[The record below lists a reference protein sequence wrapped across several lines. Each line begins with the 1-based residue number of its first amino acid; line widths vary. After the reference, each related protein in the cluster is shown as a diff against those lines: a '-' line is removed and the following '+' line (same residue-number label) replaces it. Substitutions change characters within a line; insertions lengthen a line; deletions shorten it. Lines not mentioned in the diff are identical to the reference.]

1 MIRAHHIGTRRPHL
15 RGWFGSEP
23 VIGWLMTVVIMGLAF
38 GLRIVGLGQP
48 HEFSFDETYY
58 AKDAWALWHH
68 GYASNWC
75 TSSGTACP
83 KDAIRDAHLGPDEVA
98 DANTLILHGIAPCRL
113 IIYVSDK
120 NGSADANN
128 HCRPATPGHPEP
140 EMAVHPE
147 VGKWVIGLGEELF
160 GMNPFGWRIGSVLIG
175 TLMIGVFIRF
185 VRRLTRSNLLAGFA
199 GLLLTFDG
207 LQLVLSRLSL
217 LDIYV
222 AFFTLLAVHLLV
234 KDRDWLRDRLSTGP
248 RPTRWRAAQQL
259 LWRPWLAASGI
270 AWGLGLGSKWNVAY
284 PMVGFGLLFLAWGVG
299 ARRRNGIRRPFAKTL
314 LADGVPGALIVLPL
328 AALVYVASWSGW
340 LAHHTA
346 YEQSAM
352 SHSQYTSWSGSGK
365 CDGQSWTDKSPKSDA
380 HWSTVGSGGVLKHET
395 GLASLWQPFESLWDY
410 HQDVYVFHTVF
421 LQCTTHPYASQPQ
434 GWPLL
439 NRPVGISAENDIKP
453 GSASKAQQNSSTQT
467 CQAPAGST
475 CVRQVLALG
484 TPVLWWGCAIGALCA
499 IGLWAGARDWR
510 AGIVVVGAATTWLPW
525 FLYADRTIFSYYA
538 ISMLPFTIL
547 GVVLC
552 LGRLLSG
559 SANRRTGAAIVGGTF
574 LVLVTLNFVWFWP
587 IYTDGMLTRVSPVTV
602 GNFWGNWLSRMWF
615 LKWI

>member
-1 MIRAHHIGTRRPHL
+1 VGTRL
-15 RGWFGSEP
+15 LGWWRNDGI
-23 VIGWLMTVVIMGLAF
+23 VGWVMTLVIMGLAF

-58 AKDAWALWHH
+58 AKDAWALWHD
-68 GYASNWC
+68 GYATNWC
-75 TSSGTACP
+75 SSSGTACP
-83 KDAIRDAHLGPDEVA
+83 KDAIADAHLKSGETA

-113 IIYVSDK
+113 ILYVSDK
-120 NGSADANN
+120 DATADTNQD
-128 HCRPATPGHPEP
+128 CRPATPGHPDP

-147 VGKWVIGLGEELF
+147 VGKWFIGLGEELF
-160 GMNPFGWRIGSVLIG
+160 GMTPFGWRIGSVIIG

-207 LQLVLSRLSL
+207 LQLVLSRLAL

-234 KDRDWLRDRLSTGP
+234 KDRDWLRAHVSADPAPG
-248 RPTRWRAAQQL
+248 RWRGIGRV
-259 LWRPWLAASGI
+259 LWRPWLAASGV
-270 AWGLGLGSKWNVAY
+270 AWGLGLGSKWDVIY
-284 PMVGFGLLFLAWGVG
+284 PMLGFGLLFVAWGVG
-299 ARRRNGIRRPFAKTL
+299 ARRRAGIRRPFPRTL
-314 LADGVPGALIVLPL
+314 LADGVPALLMVVL
-328 AALVYVASWSGW
+328 AVVVYVASWSGW
-340 LAHHTA
+340 LVHHSA

-352 SHSQYTSWSGSGK
+352 SHSQYTSWSGHGK
-365 CDGQSWTDKSPKSDA
+365 CDGQNWVDLSPKADA
-380 HWSTVGSGGVLKHET
+380 HWSTVGSGGALKHET
-395 GLASLWQPFESLWDY
+395 GLGGMLQPFLSLWDY

-421 LQCTTHPYASQPQ
+421 LQCSTHPYASQPE

-453 GSASKAQQNSSTQT
+453 GARSNPDQNSSTQT
-467 CQAPAGST
+467 CSAPAGST
-475 CVRQVLALG
+475 CLRQVTALG

-510 AGIVVVGAATTWLPW
+510 AGVAVVGAATTWVPW
-525 FLYADRTIFSYYA
+525 FMYGDRTIFSYYA

-547 GVVLC
+547 ATVLC
-552 LGRLLSG
+552 IGRLLSG
-559 SANRRTGAAIVGGTF
+559 SPNRRTAAAILGGTF
-574 LVLVTLNFVWFWP
+574 LVLVILNFAWFWP
-587 IYTDGMLTRVSPVTV
+587 IWTDGMLTRISPVTL

>member
-1 MIRAHHIGTRRPHL
+1 MRRPEPRPLGTRVL
-15 RGWFGSEP
+15 GWWRREG
-23 VIGWLMTVVIMGLAF
+23 VIGWLMTIVIMGLAF
-38 GLRIVGLGQP
+38 GLRVVGLGQP

-58 AKDAWALWHH
+58 AKDAWALWHN
-68 GYASNWC
+68 GYAANWC
-75 TSSGTACP
+75 TPSGTPCP
-83 KDAIRDAHLGPDEVA
+83 KDAIADAHLKSGETA
-98 DANTLILHGIAPCRL
+98 DANTLILHGVAPCKL
-113 IIYVSDK
+113 IVYVSDK
-120 NGSADANN
+120 DATTDANN
-128 HCRPATPGHPEP
+128 DCHPATPGHPDP

-147 VGKWVIGLGEELF
+147 VGKWFIGLGEELF

-185 VRRLTRSNLLAGFA
+185 VRRLTRSTLLAGFA

-207 LQLVLSRLSL
+207 LQLVLSRLAL

-234 KDRDWLRDRLSTGP
+234 KDRDWLRAHTSATPVPG
-248 RPTRWRAAQQL
+248 RWRAVGRAV
-259 LWRPWLAASGI
+259 WRPWLAASGV
-270 AWGLGLGSKWNVAY
+270 AWGLGLGSKWDVIY
-284 PMVGFGLLFLAWGVG
+284 PMLGFGLLFVAWGVG
-299 ARRRNGIRRPFAKTL
+299 ARRRAGISRPFPRTL
-314 LADGVPGALIVLPL
+314 LADGVPAFLMVVL
-328 AALVYVASWSGW
+328 AVGVYVASWSGW

-346 YEQSAM
+346 YEQSAI
-352 SHSQYTSWSGSGK
+352 SHSQYTSWGGHGK
-365 CDGQSWTDKSPKSDA
+365 CEGQNWVDLSPKTDA
-380 HWSTVGSGGVLKHET
+380 HWSTVGSGGTLKHES
-395 GLASLWQPFESLWDY
+395 GLAGVAQPFVSLWDY

-421 LQCTTHPYASQPQ
+421 LQCSTHPYASQPE

-453 GSASKAQQNSSTQT
+453 GAMSNPEQNSSTET
-467 CQAPAGST
+467 CPAPAGST
-475 CVRQVLALG
+475 CLRQVTALG

-510 AGIVVVGAATTWLPW
+510 AGVAVVGAATTWVPW
-525 FLYADRTIFSYYA
+525 FMYSDRTIFSYYA

-547 GVVLC
+547 ATVLC

-559 SANRRTGAAIVGGTF
+559 SANRRTGAAILGGTF
-574 LVLVTLNFVWFWP
+574 LVLVILNFAWFWP
-587 IYTDGMLTRVSPVTV
+587 IWTDGMLTRVSPVTV